1 MDADERGWG
10 GIGIREGP
18 NPLPTEQGIA
28 ATPSFFC
35 VHLRLNPL
43 RASAVPKLP
52 FCKTSGKSAP
62 CQLVFVVMNRTQH
75 CNELRPEHAGQTVTL
90 VGWVHSRRDLG
101 GVLFIDLR
109 DREGRTQTVFD
120 PADLPNEVFETATH
134 LHSESVIQLTGQV
147 RLRPTGTENA
157 KIPTGRIEVLV
168 KEMVVL
174 NNAAILPFPVDDP
187 EVASKVNEEL
197 RLQYRYLDL
206 RRPEMMRNLRLR
218 SKVAIA
224 TRSFMDDQ
232 GFLEIETPTL
242 FKSTPE
248 GAREFLVPNR
258 REAGTFYALPQSPQQ
273 FKQILMVSGVERYFQ
288 LARCYRDEDLRA
300 DRQPE
305 FTQVDIEMS
314 FIDRED
320 IYALIEGL
328 LKRVWKTALNMD
340 IATPFRRISFE
351 EALNRWGIDKPD
363 TRFGM
368 ELVDMTEDFRS
379 STFKVFS
386 GAVANGGVVK
396 ALNAKGLAGA
406 TQGQLETMTDYAK
419 SFGAKGLAFIKVENG
434 EWKSPIVK
442 FFSEAEKAALTTKLN
457 IEQGDLILFAADQ
470 WLNACEI
477 LGKIRLYC
485 ADVLKTQGKLV
496 IDPTQ
501 FNFLWVVEFPLLGF
515 DREMNRWYSSHHPF
529 TAPVADDIPLLKAD
543 PKKVRGQ
550 HYDIV
555 VNGVELGGGSIRIH
569 QPDVQK
575 TIFEEVLQISPEETQ
590 SRFGYMLEAFKYGA
604 PPHGGIALGFDR
616 LCAILCGTTSI
627 RDVIAFPKTAKGVCL
642 MTESPSPVTARQ
654 LRDLHIEVKAA
665 PKKDQPGAPD
675 QA

>member
-1 MDADERGWG
+1 M
-10 GIGIREGP
+10 
-18 NPLPTEQGIA
+18 
-28 ATPSFFC
+28 
-35 VHLRLNPL
+35 
-43 RASAVPKLP
+43 K
-52 FCKTSGKSAP
+52 
-62 CQLVFVVMNRTQH
+62 RTQH
-75 CNELRPEHAGQTVTL
+75 CNELRPAHAGQTVTL
-90 VGWVHSRRDLG
+90 AGWVHSRRDLG

-120 PADLPNEVFETATH
+120 PADLPKEVFDVATK
-134 LHSESVIQLTGQV
+134 LHSESVIQIAGKV
-147 RLRPTGTENA
+147 RVRPAGTENS
-157 KIPTGRIEVLV
+157 KIPTGQVEVLV
-168 KEMVVL
+168 KELIVL
-174 NNAAILPFPVDDP
+174 NDAAPLPFQIDDP
-187 EVASKVNEEL
+187 EAASKVNEEA

-206 RRPEMMRNLRLR
+206 RRPEMVRNLRLR

-224 TRSFMDDQ
+224 TRSYMDEQ
-232 GFLEIETPTL
+232 GFLEVETPTL

-258 REAGTFYALPQSPQQ
+258 REPGTFYALPQSPQQ

-328 LKRVWKTALNMD
+328 LKRVWKTALNID
-340 IATPFRRISFE
+340 IPTPFKRISFE

-368 ELVDMTEDFRS
+368 ELVDFTEE
-379 STFKVFS
+379 FKGSKFGVF
-386 GAVANGGVVK
+386 GKCVEAGGVVK
-396 ALNAKGLAGA
+396 AINARGLAGA
-406 TQGQLETMTDYAK
+406 TQGQIETMTETAK
-419 SFGAKGLAFIKVENG
+419 SFGAKGLAYIKVENG

-442 FFSEAEKAALTTKLN
+442 FFSDAEKAALTTKLQ
-457 IEQGDLILFAADQ
+457 IQEGDLILFAADQ

-485 ADVLKTQGKLV
+485 ADVLKAQGKLT
-496 IDPTQ
+496 IDPQQ

-515 DREMNRWYSSHHPF
+515 DREQNRWYSSHHPF
-529 TAPVADDIPLLKAD
+529 TAPVAEDIPLLKTD

-575 TIFEEVLQISPEETQ
+575 TIFEELLQIPPDETK

-627 RDVIAFPKTAKGVCL
+627 RDVIAFPKTAKGTCL
-642 MTESPSPVTARQ
+642 MTDSPSQVSPRQ
-654 LRDLHIEVKAA
+654 LRDLYLEVKAA
-665 PKKDQPGAPD
+665 KKDTPPA
-675 QA
+675 A